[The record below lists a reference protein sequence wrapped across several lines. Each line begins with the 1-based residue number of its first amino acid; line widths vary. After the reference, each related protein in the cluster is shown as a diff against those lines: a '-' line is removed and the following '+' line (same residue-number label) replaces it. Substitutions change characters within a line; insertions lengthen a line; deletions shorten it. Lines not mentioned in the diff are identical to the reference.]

1 MNAADRY
8 RIAINIV
15 AKMGL
20 DHPQFIN
27 EYSKAVSF
35 TQGMDSFSAMQAQQP
50 VIPPSNAVGSPLA
63 QNEPT
68 TEPLGGGDMPS
79 TPQGGIMP

>member
-1 MNAADRY
+1 MTAQDRY
-8 RIAINIV
+8 KIALNIV

-27 EYSKAVSF
+27 EYSRAVSF

-68 TEPLGGGDMPS
+68 TEPLGGGGMPS
-79 TPQGGIMP
+79 APQGEIMA

>member
-1 MNAADRY
+1 MTAQDRY
-8 RIAINIV
+8 KIALNIV

-27 EYSKAVSF
+27 EYSRAVSF

-50 VIPPSNAVGSPLA
+50 VMPPSNVVGSPLA

-68 TEPLGGGDMPS
+68 QEPLGGGGMPS
-79 TPQGGIMP
+79 TPQGEMMA